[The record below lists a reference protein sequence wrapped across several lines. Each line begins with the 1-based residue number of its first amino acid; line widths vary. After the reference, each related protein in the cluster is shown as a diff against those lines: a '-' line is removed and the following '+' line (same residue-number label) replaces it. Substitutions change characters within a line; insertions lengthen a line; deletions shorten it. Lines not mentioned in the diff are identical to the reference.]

1 MKKSISIILS
11 FFLILSNV
19 VAVYADEHG
28 TSEAVLSDKERYEE
42 YLKEHPENEE
52 HQIIVKL
59 KDITDTDIKESE
71 IKKMGFSYIKKEDI
85 WNALK
90 NQKWNKSSNLTLY
103 EMVDD
108 ILNSSPSYFDDY
120 IKKVFN
126 ETKRNINLK
135 EEDIL

>member
-1 MKKSISIILS
+1 M
-11 FFLILSNV
+11 
-19 VAVYADEHG
+19 
-28 TSEAVLSDKERYEE
+28 DKEFET
-42 YLKEHPENEE
+42 KEDMNIKENEE
-52 HQIIVKL
+52 IINDKETTDESL
-59 KDITDTDIKESE
+59 DNTNETKKD
-71 IKKMGFSYIKKEDI
+71 YIKKEDI

>member
-1 MKKSISIILS
+1 
-11 FFLILSNV
+11 
-19 VAVYADEHG
+19 
-28 TSEAVLSDKERYEE
+28 
-42 YLKEHPENEE
+42 
-52 HQIIVKL
+52 
-59 KDITDTDIKESE
+59 
-71 IKKMGFSYIKKEDI
+71 MGFSYIKKEDI

-120 IKKVFN
+120 IKKVN

>member
-1 MKKSISIILS
+1 M
-11 FFLILSNV
+11 
-19 VAVYADEHG
+19 
-28 TSEAVLSDKERYEE
+28 
-42 YLKEHPENEE
+42 
-52 HQIIVKL
+52 
-59 KDITDTDIKESE
+59 KDIQFSSIKELYERLKPALECKESE
-71 IKKMGFSYIKKEDI
+71 IEKMGFSYIKKEDI

>member
-1 MKKSISIILS
+1 MEDIQFSSI
-11 FFLILSNV
+11 
-19 VAVYADEHG
+19 
-28 TSEAVLSDKERYEE
+28 KELYER
-42 YLKEHPENEE
+42 LKPALEC
-52 HQIIVKL
+52 
-59 KDITDTDIKESE
+59 KESE

-85 WNALK
+85 LNALK

>member
-1 MKKSISIILS
+1 MEDIQFSSI
-11 FFLILSNV
+11 
-19 VAVYADEHG
+19 
-28 TSEAVLSDKERYEE
+28 KELYER
-42 YLKEHPENEE
+42 LKPALEC
-52 HQIIVKL
+52 
-59 KDITDTDIKESE
+59 KESE

-90 NQKWNKSSNLTLY
+90 NQKWNKSSNTLSLVIKD
-103 EMVDD
+103 M
-108 ILNSSPSYFDDY
+108 NSGIICFDNRGKCIHCNDY